1 MSVKTNKNQ
10 SFITKKLVMEKSME
24 LVTTDCS
31 VMVMENS
38 MEKVTT
44 DCSEPK
50 ERLPHT
56 KDWVIAEE

>member
-1 MSVKTNKNQ
+1 
-10 SFITKKLVMEKSME
+10 MEKSME

-56 KDWVIAEE
+56 KD